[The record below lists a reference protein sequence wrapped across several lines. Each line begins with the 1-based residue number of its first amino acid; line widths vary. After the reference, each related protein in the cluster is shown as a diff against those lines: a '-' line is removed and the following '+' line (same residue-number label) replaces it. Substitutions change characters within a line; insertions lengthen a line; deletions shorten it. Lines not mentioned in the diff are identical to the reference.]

1 MWILFGLTLSGG
13 NLSQFATIVLN
24 IKYGISTSELFV
36 LTTTSNDNKRVLSS
50 ATYNI
55 VNSRDLKSALNEL
68 QIVFFCLTVSVAE
81 LNVESKMRDSLM
93 MLIGQCRCWILSAH
107 YGDVWFRRKMLIL
120 LSRSLMLLRW
130 REIEIWHLSFAELL
144 LIKVKFNGTSQ
155 SLAPCRCIW
164 WCDGHGLFSYLQLFA
179 CRARR
184 IGFAVEE
191 QCETKAKYGRQEE
204 SERETNVVH
213 FISDS
218 DDQIDGVEG
227 HYFTFED
234 VLSIFG
240 GTYLTVNYG
249 QERKNTNRDDTLN
262 SWTVGGSYCC
272 WIGLCFVDCCIQ
284 MALTFETHD

>member
-1 MWILFGLTLSGG
+1 MDTDSSLTFNFSH
-13 NLSQFATIVLN
+13 
-24 IKYGISTSELFV
+24 
-36 LTTTSNDNKRVLSS
+36 
-50 ATYNI
+50 
-55 VNSRDLKSALNEL
+55 
-68 QIVFFCLTVSVAE
+68 VA
-81 LNVESKMRDSLM
+81 
-93 MLIGQCRCWILSAH
+93 H
-107 YGDVWFRRKMLIL
+107 
-120 LSRSLMLLRW
+120 
-130 REIEIWHLSFAELL
+130 
-144 LIKVKFNGTSQ
+144 
-155 SLAPCRCIW
+155 
-164 WCDGHGLFSYLQLFA
+164 
-179 CRARR
+179 
-184 IGFAVEE
+184 
-191 QCETKAKYGRQEE
+191 EE
-204 SERETNVVH
+204 SVSRLKNNAKQKQSTVDKKNQNAKRML